1 MVQGE
6 SLLRLLRAVGLLAP
20 VAVALSLVVLPS
32 VRDEATIAMSDPRA
46 IAQLIVAALTG
57 AGVMALFAGLFV
69 GGWADRVSR
78 SVDRI
83 AAGDYGVRL
92 RARGG
97 GVEGRLA
104 HSINSMAEQLSEKH
118 SAATVDRLTLVANR
132 QTILAEL
139 FDEVERT
146 NRYGRPLSVA
156 FVDIDHFKQVND
168 TYGHQVGDI
177 VLREVAGTLHE
188 HIRATDRIGRYG
200 GEEFMLILTET
211 EIQAAAGLAE
221 KLRMMV
227 MRQRIPIEGGQT
239 ISVTISIGLAGG
251 TGDVVRF
258 DTIVRDADA
267 AMYSAK
273 SLGRNQSYVFAEP
286 DEDSRIPRAPISAEG
301 RAEATEIGR
310 AARTAAEEWL
320 HAAVSP
326 LPHYRGKPSDLIAT
340 LATAMGRSL
349 DLPDAEV
356 DRIRAASLLHDVGK
370 MAIPSDIL
378 EKPAP
383 LNSLEWQSVMQ
394 HPRFGQ
400 LILEQAGSLRDAVP
414 IILHH
419 HERFAGHGYPYGLRG
434 QDIPLGARIVS
445 IADAYDAMMHDRP
458 YKSSIGHDRAIA
470 ELRRYA
476 GSQFDPELVDLFC
489 DLYAAGVPGWEFVG
503 TSIQPSALLDLS
515 SARRRRRRGD
525 AAAG

>member
-1 MVQGE
+1 M
-6 SLLRLLRAVGLLAP
+6 LRLLRAVGLLAP
-20 VAVALSLVVLPS
+20 VAVALSLIVLPS
-32 VRDEATIAMSDPRA
+32 VRDQTALAVSDPTS
-46 IAQLIVAALTG
+46 IAQLVVATLAG
-57 AGVMALFAGLFV
+57 AGVMALLVGLFL
-69 GGWADRVSR
+69 GGWADRLSR

-83 AAGDYGVRL
+83 AAGDYGVRV
-92 RARGG
+92 RVRGG
-97 GVEGRLA
+97 GVEARLA
-104 HSINSMAEQLSEKH
+104 HSLNVIAAQLSEKH
-118 SAATVDRLTLVANR
+118 MSATVDRLTQVANR

-146 NRYGRPLSVA
+146 TRYGRPLSVA

-177 VLREVAGTLHE
+177 VLREVAGILHDNV
-188 HIRATDRIGRYG
+188 RATDRVGRYG

-211 EIQAAAGLAE
+211 EIEAAASLAE
-221 KLRMMV
+221 KLRMLV
-227 MRQRIPIEGGQT
+227 MRQRITLEDGQT
-239 ISVTISIGLAGG
+239 VNVTISIGLAGG
-251 TGDVVRF
+251 TGHVVRF

-310 AARTAAEEWL
+310 AARAAAEEWL
-320 HAAVSP
+320 HQVVNP
-326 LPHYRGKPSDLIAT
+326 LPHYRGKPSELIAD
-340 LATAMGRSL
+340 LATAMAHAL
-349 DLPDAEV
+349 DLPEAEV

-370 MAIPSDIL
+370 VAIPSDIL

-434 QDIPLGARIVS
+434 QDIPLGARIVA

-458 YKSSIGHDRAIA
+458 YKASIGHDRAIA

-476 GSQFDPELVDLFC
+476 GNQFDPELVDLFC
-489 DLYAAGVPGWEFVG
+489 DLYAAGVPGWEFIG
-503 TSIQPSALLDLS
+503 TSIQPNDLLDLN
-515 SARRRRRRGD
+515 SARRRRRGS